1 MQWLVLIIALFWLVP
16 LSVALIGG
24 LGCAVSQVFRT
35 KLLGEL
41 FGDPATL
48 TFEPTPPKFP
58 QAHTERT

>member
-1 MQWLVLIIALFWLVP
+1 MHWLVLVVALFWLVP
-16 LSVALIGG
+16 IAVVLLGG
-24 LGCAVSQVFRT
+24 HGCAASQVFRT

-48 TFEPTPPKFP
+48 YFEPTPPRFP